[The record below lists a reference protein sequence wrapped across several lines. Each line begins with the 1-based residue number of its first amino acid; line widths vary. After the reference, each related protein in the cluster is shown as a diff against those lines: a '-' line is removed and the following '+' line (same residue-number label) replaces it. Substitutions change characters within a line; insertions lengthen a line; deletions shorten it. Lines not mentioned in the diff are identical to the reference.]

1 MGIWIN
7 EAQYNNTPFYIPE
20 YNSYQG
26 EPQLPPS
33 THIHPDSPAAIL
45 GITPEELAPILRDQQ
60 EFLRNELAQPP
71 PIITRPTT
79 YCLIPATEQL
89 GLTQEEIE
97 EVLED
102 QREWMREEEEQ
113 RQEVGEQHT
122 AGAHHQHHSR
132 DQGIARPQ
140 SAPPPVVH
148 PESAAAQLGLT
159 LEEAEEIHKECLH
172 AQEEI
177 QEEMEAED
185 RITSKQKAG
194 RSAHKAYDMTNDH
207 DAYTASSERSGGYSG
222 EAN

>member
-20 YNSYQG
+20 YNSYHR

-79 YCLIPATEQL
+79 YRLIPATEQL
-89 GLTQEEIE
+89 GLTQEEVE

-102 QREWMREEEEQ
+102 QREWIREGEEQ
-113 RQEVGEQHT
+113 KQEVGR
-122 AGAHHQHHSR
+122 HHIAEAYHPQQNR
-132 DQGIARPQ
+132 NEGIVRP
-140 SAPPPVVH
+140 
-148 PESAAAQLGLT
+148 
-159 LEEAEEIHKECLH
+159 
-172 AQEEI
+172 
-177 QEEMEAED
+177 
-185 RITSKQKAG
+185 
-194 RSAHKAYDMTNDH
+194 
-207 DAYTASSERSGGYSG
+207 
-222 EAN
+222 